1 MSLAVG
7 SQTPLQASVSPMTKK
22 KKSGALTAEELKRL
36 PEACRDENN
45 DLRYLLAML
54 LDPRMRLSEAARL
67 HVSDIHLEHEFPCVE
82 VRPNKARRL
91 KTSNSKRIIPLVGDS
106 LWVAQQISES
116 QQGYRFPRYARD
128 GYCNG
133 KSASIALGK

>member
-7 SQTPLQASVSPMTKK
+7 SQTPSPASVYPLTKK

-45 DLRYLLAML
+45 DLRHLPAALP
-54 LDPRMRLSEAARL
+54 DTGVRVSEAARL

-82 VRPNKARRL
+82 VRPNKERRL
-91 KTSNSKRIIPLVGDS
+91 KTSSSKLIIPLVGDS
-106 LWVAQQISES
+106 LWAAKQI
-116 QQGYRFPRYARD
+116 A
-128 GYCNG
+128 
-133 KSASIALGK
+133 

>member
-1 MSLAVG
+1 MSLAVS
-7 SQTPLQASVSPMTKK
+7 SQTPSPASVHPLTKK

-45 DLRYLLAML
+45 DLRHPPAALP
-54 LDPRMRLSEAARL
+54 DTGVRVSEAARL

-91 KTSNSKRIIPLVGDS
+91 KTSSSKLIIPLVGDS
-106 LWVAQQISES
+106 LWVAQQIAES
-116 QQGYRFPRYARD
+116 QQG
-128 GYCNG
+128 
-133 KSASIALGK
+133 

>member
-7 SQTPLQASVSPMTKK
+7 SQRPSPASIYPLTKK

-106 LWVAQQISES
+106 LWAAQQITES
-116 QQGYRFPRYARD
+116 QQG
-128 GYCNG
+128 
-133 KSASIALGK
+133 